1 MVSNSHNAAEFQ
13 PPKAIGSVVIT
24 PPQRNAGLASATLRH
39 EVATLGKGRPERQI
53 KCTFWCVLLAMF
65 STICSSCL
73 FFFFFAHQKGKT
85 LLRSPVLEQARRIV
99 VIAAHVCKYLLE
111 AVTLD
116 WRLTPE
122 KIGNRD

>member
-1 MVSNSHNAAEFQ
+1 MKLRRLAKADPKDKLNAHF
-13 PPKAIGSVVIT
+13 GVFYW
-24 PPQRNAGLASATLRH
+24 R
-39 EVATLGKGRPERQI
+39 
-53 KCTFWCVLLAMF
+53 
-65 STICSSCL
+65 CL
-73 FFFFFAHQKGKT
+73 VRFVQAAFFFFFFAHQKGKT